1 MFFSSDI
8 LGSQRGRC
16 HFESWDDSFHIWQQ
30 IFGDFDNGVP
40 SGDGD
45 LQLLLVSLFEIEST
59 FNQFHTRCPRKA
71 FAPKSNSMVQNIN
84 VICSHYK
91 CCSCGVT
98 NRGKIKKLKE
108 CFKNPDWIYRSAIAA
123 WFLIAADQN
132 VTWTA
137 NSQAKPRKA
146 PINTNIRWANMY
158 FWIKCSSSEKQ
169 LSTICS
175 NLWFLNKSFGQKYH
189 LCKIRLTRASK
200 IFPEVTVHKYSLT
213 GVRLNFE
220 GTIMKYWRY
229 HNMIRGCT
237 AMTMDLGSQWYSDE
251 TMRKLKWYNEGP
263 PSHWDGALGVEN
275 SPGGALRP
283 REIQMSGEIMLEQA
297 ECCGHNDFKWPEG
310 W

>member
-1 MFFSSDI
+1 MLFLWCHKSWKDQKAERMLQKSRLDLLFWN
-8 LGSQRGRC
+8 RC
-16 HFESWDDSFHIWQQ
+16 M
-30 IFGDFDNGVP
+30 
-40 SGDGD
+40 
-45 LQLLLVSLFEIEST
+45 VSYI
-59 FNQFHTRCPRKA
+59 
-71 FAPKSNSMVQNIN
+71 I
-84 VICSHYK
+84 
-91 CCSCGVT
+91 
-98 NRGKIKKLKE
+98 
-108 CFKNPDWIYRSAIAA
+108 
-123 WFLIAADQN
+123 ADQN

-158 FWIKCSSSEKQ
+158 FWIKCSSSENNSAQFVPISDFSIKVLAKNTTCVKLDWQ
-169 LSTICS
+169 
-175 NLWFLNKSFGQKYH
+175 GRQKYFLKS
-189 LCKIRLTRASK
+189 LCIS
-200 IFPEVTVHKYSLT
+200 TVYQDSLT
-213 GVRLNFE
+213 GVWLNFE
-220 GTIMKYWRY
+220 GNIMKYWRY

-263 PSHWDGALGVEN
+263 PSHWNWALGVEN